1 LKTFYVELT
10 KSYLIRIKANNKEQA
25 ARIAELYTSDITD
38 ISTPEARKNFSF
50 KIEDISREVNEAFEV
65 TEA

>member
-10 KSYLIRIKANNKEQA
+10 KSYLVRVKAKNKEQA
-25 ARIAELYTSDITD
+25 TRVAELFTSDITD

-50 KIEDISREVNEAFEV
+50 KIENITREVNEAFEV

>member
-10 KSYLIRIKANNKEQA
+10 KSYLVQVKAKNKEQA
-25 ARIAELYTSDITD
+25 TRVAELFTSDIMD